1 VVTTSPQTY
10 ARMAGVLGLVS
21 FAAGGFG
28 EAYVPSMLVN
38 RADAAATARQI
49 LDSIG
54 LFRLGFAAYL
64 VEALADVG
72 LTWAFYVLLRP
83 AHRHLA
89 LLAVYLR
96 LIATA
101 GFAMSQVLYF
111 SALPVVAGTGY
122 LEPFAAGQRESLAL
136 LSINA
141 GGFGLE
147 VFSMFY
153 GAGAICLGYLIFRS
167 EFLPRLLGGL
177 LAISGAGFVA
187 KAFASVLAPQYA
199 SPLLLAP
206 AGVAWMALT
215 VWLLVK
221 GVDTATWQAKA
232 ADGR

>member
-1 VVTTSPQTY
+1 VVTTSVQTY
-10 ARMAGVLGLVS
+10 ARLAGVLGVVS
-21 FAAGGFG
+21 LAAGGFG
-28 EAYVPSMLVN
+28 EAWVPSLLVD

-49 LDSIG
+49 LDSG
-54 LFRLGFAAYL
+54 ALFRLGFAAYL

-83 AHRHLA
+83 SHPQVA
-89 LLAVYLR
+89 LLAVYFR

-111 SALPVVAGTGY
+111 SSLPVIAGAGY
-122 LEPFAAGQRESLAL
+122 LAPFPAGQRESLAL

-167 EFLPRLLGGL
+167 GFLPRLLGIL
-177 LAISGAGFVA
+177 LAISGAGFMA
-187 KAFASVLAPQYA
+187 KAFTLVLAPQYA

-206 AGVAWMALT
+206 VAVAWVALT
-215 VWLLVK
+215 AWLLVK
-221 GVDTATWQAKA
+221 GVDAATWQAKA
-232 ADGR
+232 AVAD